1 MIAQKSTIVVSNY
14 DEMVMLMFWER
25 FEKLCKESGTSPNA
39 VCAKIGLS
47 TATATHWKNGS
58 VPKGDALAKLAKYFD
73 VSVDYLLGIE
83 KEVEEI
89 SIARN
94 RVRKLYKEKDI
105 PISDIEERCNT
116 NYTTF
121 KVWCSGVGDYFNEKI
136 SVLADLFNVTTDYL
150 LGRTDDI
157 NQKPGESNIKMD
169 DFSYAL
175 YNESRELDDD
185 DKQRLLKYAR
195 MLRNAIEERN
205 NKSGGEQ

>member
-1 MIAQKSTIVVSNY
+1 
-14 DEMVMLMFWER
+14 MLMFWER

-94 RVRKLYKEKDI
+94 R
-105 PISDIEERCNT
+105 
-116 NYTTF
+116 
-121 KVWCSGVGDYFNEKI
+121 
-136 SVLADLFNVTTDYL
+136 A
-150 LGRTDDI
+150 
-157 NQKPGESNIKMD
+157 
-169 DFSYAL
+169 
-175 YNESRELDDD
+175 RE
-185 DKQRLLKYAR
+185 
-195 MLRNAIEERN
+195 
-205 NKSGGEQ
+205 